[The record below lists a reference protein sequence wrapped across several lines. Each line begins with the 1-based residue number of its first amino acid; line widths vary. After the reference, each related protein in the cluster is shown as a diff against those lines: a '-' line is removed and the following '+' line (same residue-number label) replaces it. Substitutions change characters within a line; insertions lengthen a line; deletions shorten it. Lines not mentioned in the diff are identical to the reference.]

1 MDVAK
6 KHRKAPIRIMW
17 TEGGAQPATESALGL
32 TFGFPAVAAL
42 SKEKGVYATM
52 KVGGMNG
59 DRGVVILCLREEGQQ
74 DYTRACVLNPLV
86 LNIGHRLPLP
96 PQQGSFDAQK
106 IGNFITGA
114 LWLCFGTEGGLSI
127 RVLCA
132 VI

>member
-42 SKEKGVYATM
+42 SKEKGVFATM
-52 KVGGMNG
+52 KVGGVG
-59 DRGVVILCLREEGQQ
+59 GRGGAISCLREGSQQ
-74 DYTRACVLNPLV
+74 DYIHMCMLILLL
-86 LNIGHRLPLP
+86 LNIGHRLPPP

-106 IGNFITGA
+106 IGSFITGA
-114 LWLCFGTEGGLSI
+114 
-127 RVLCA
+127 
-132 VI
+132 